1 MCDSFRLVVFW
12 VIVTACATSLIVIV
26 GLVATIVPELLPV
39 LILTTKV
46 SPSSDILSA
55 LATFTSEYVLFVV
68 ENVPV
73 KLLLSVKSS
82 AVTVPT
88 IS

>member
-1 MCDSFRLVVFW
+1 MCVSFRLVVFW

-46 SPSSDILSA
+46 SPSSDILSD

-73 KLLLSVKSS
+73 KVLSVKSS
-82 AVTVPT
+82 AVVVPT

>member
-46 SPSSDILSA
+46 SPSSDILSD
-55 LATFTSEYVLFVV
+55 LATFISEYVLFVV

-73 KLLLSVKSS
+73 KVLSVKSS
-82 AVTVPT
+82 AVVVPT